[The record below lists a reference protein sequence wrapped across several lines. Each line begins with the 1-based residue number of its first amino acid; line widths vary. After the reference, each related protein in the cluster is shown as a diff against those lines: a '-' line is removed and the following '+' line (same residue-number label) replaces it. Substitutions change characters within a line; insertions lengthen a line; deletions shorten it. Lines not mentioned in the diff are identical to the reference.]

1 MRKLELIDVC
11 KQYRVNH
18 GRRIILDKVN
28 MHVCEGERV
37 GILGRN
43 GAGKSTLIRLVGGAE
58 MPSSGKIKRGISVS
72 WPIAFSGGFQGSLTG
87 LDNLRFI
94 CRVYN
99 ADHEKAVPFVEA
111 FSGLGRYLREPVKT
125 YSSGMAAKLGFAISM
140 AIEFDCFLVDEIL
153 AVGDERFQA
162 KCRSALFEERGD
174 RAMIMVSHD
183 PGMIREYCNRAS
195 VLHEGIMHNFDNVDD
210 AYEFYRSST

>member
-28 MHVCEGERV
+28 MHVCESERV

-210 AYEFYRSST
+210 ANEFYRSST

>member
-28 MHVCEGERV
+28 MHVCESERV